1 MDGKLEERINK
12 LELELQMVNEKLDK
26 ILNILETD
34 CKKMS
39 NHIDFIEEVY
49 DKVKSP
55 FNFVMSSITNLIPD
69 KHRIENKVEDS
80 NTDNTLL

>member
-1 MDGKLEERINK
+1 MDGKLEERINN

-69 KHRIENKVEDS
+69 KNRIENKGDVS
-80 NTDNTLL
+80 IADNTLL